1 MTRRLQA
8 KSEAILACP
17 FETLRVRVMA
27 PTEKRSFG
35 EVAGEAVLR
44 LSSFHTKNFDTKNV
58 DDYLVCVT
66 VSFEALTL

>member
-1 MTRRLQA
+1 MILAAELLAERLVTRRLTS

-44 LSSFHTKNFDTKNV
+44 L
-58 DDYLVCVT
+58 
-66 VSFEALTL
+66 